1 MLKADQKELEQ
12 YEKMLELGPRK
23 MTGVIAKVLTKQAM
37 STKFQHMPYA
47 LEKAFT
53 IRDKRFMGRQLWVN
67 KASQTKSPDV
77 NFSEAGSLEIKGGG
91 NKGAFTGWSEQQ
103 EGKRSEKDRTATQ
116 ASRIGGA
123 FKGKMRGKS
132 RMKNADK
139 FRRASQFMSSKRVHS
154 RAQALFFMFKE
165 SRASNTNMIIRRRDT
180 AGAKG
185 KVKNLKAGIYGW
197 KGKRLMRVQTF
208 GERYDPKKVD
218 WRGNALK
225 RLIKKRGSFDQVFER
240 EFSKIFND

>member
-23 MTGVIAKVLTKQAM
+23 MTGVIAKVLNKQAM
-37 STKFQHMPYA
+37 STKFQHMPWA

-67 KASQTKSPDV
+67 KASLTKSPDV

-123 FKGKMRGKS
+123 FKGKMKRGA
-132 RMKNADK
+132 RMRNTGQ
-139 FRRASQFMSSKRVHS
+139 FRKTSDYQTARSK
-154 RAQALFFMFKE
+154 AQAMFFMLKE
-165 SRASNTNMIIRRRDT
+165 SRAKKLNFIIERKDAN
-180 AGAKG
+180 AGKMKTLEPG
-185 KVKNLKAGIYGW
+185 LYGW
-197 KGKRLMRVQTF
+197 KGKKLLMLQAF
-208 GERYDPKKVD
+208 DKHYDPKKVD

-240 EFSKIFND
+240 EFYKMFNI